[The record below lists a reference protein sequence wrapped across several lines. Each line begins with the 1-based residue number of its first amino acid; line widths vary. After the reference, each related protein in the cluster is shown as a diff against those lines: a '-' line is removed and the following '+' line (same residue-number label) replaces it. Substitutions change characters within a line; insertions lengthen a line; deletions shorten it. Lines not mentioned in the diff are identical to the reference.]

1 MAHVTYLSAEEFER
15 LAADRSKRIAV
26 VDVRDEERQM
36 DGHIHGSVHAPSET
50 FRDHLPH
57 LATRLSNH
65 DAVVFHC
72 ALSQCLHAITAPVP
86 SCHHCSSAFMPCML
100 TRLFPCAW
108 SQMCQHLCESSPG
121 AATATAAGR

>member
-72 ALSQCLHAITAPVP
+72 ALSQVRGPKCANIYVTADWLW
-86 SCHHCSSAFMPCML
+86 FI
-100 TRLFPCAW
+100 
-108 SQMCQHLCESSPG
+108 G
-121 AATATAAGR
+121 